1 MTNKELMEKLEA
13 VLAINEKLMAEN
25 RSQKAM
31 LDNLKA
37 GDSRNIAIG
46 CNAVYGVTLRAPNGE
61 IEIDV
66 NYGEIT
72 NITSDDVKTLLKR
85 NSTRKLFISGIVYFV
100 DETEYDNFG
109 VKRRANLNDDYIIS
123 TFQKGNDA
131 IREYFEE
138 ATSRKYDSNV
148 MNILF
153 YKIIVMNLD
162 GKFGNLPYEIRTL
175 IEDYFGMK
183 IDMAE
188 RLYKRSKSIM

>member
-1 MTNKELMEKLEA
+1 
-13 VLAINEKLMAEN
+13 
-25 RSQKAM
+25 M

-109 VKRRANLNDDYIIS
+109 VKRRASLNDDYIIS

>member
-109 VKRRANLNDDYIIS
+109 VKRRASLNDDYIIS

-162 GKFGNLPYEIRTL
+162 GKFGNLPYEISTL

>member
-109 VKRRANLNDDYIIS
+109 VKRRASLNDDYILS

-153 YKIIVMNLD
+153 YKIIVMNLE

>member
-100 DETEYDNFG
+100 DETE
-109 VKRRANLNDDYIIS
+109 
-123 TFQKGNDA
+123 
-131 IREYFEE
+131 
-138 ATSRKYDSNV
+138 
-148 MNILF
+148 
-153 YKIIVMNLD
+153 
-162 GKFGNLPYEIRTL
+162 
-175 IEDYFGMK
+175 
-183 IDMAE
+183 
-188 RLYKRSKSIM
+188 

>member
-13 VLAINEKLMAEN
+13 VLAINEKLMVEN

-109 VKRRANLNDDYIIS
+109 VKRRASLNDDYIIS

>member
-1 MTNKELMEKLEA
+1 MTNKELMEKLEE

-109 VKRRANLNDDYIIS
+109 VKRRASLNDDYIIS
-123 TFQKGNDA
+123 TFQKGNAA

-153 YKIIVMNLD
+153 YKIIVMNLE

>member
-109 VKRRANLNDDYIIS
+109 VKRRASLNDDYIIS
-123 TFQKGNDA
+123 TFLKGNDA

-153 YKIIVMNLD
+153 YKIIVMNLE

>member
-109 VKRRANLNDDYIIS
+109 VKRRASLNDDHIIS

>member
-31 LDNLKA
+31 LDNIKA

-109 VKRRANLNDDYIIS
+109 VKRRASLNDDYIIS

>member
-109 VKRRANLNDDYIIS
+109 VKRRASLNDDYIIS

-153 YKIIVMNLD
+153 YKIIVMNLE
-162 GKFGNLPYEIRTL
+162 GKFGNLPYETRTL

>member
-109 VKRRANLNDDYIIS
+109 VKRRASLNDDYIIS
-123 TFQKGNDA
+123 TFQKGNAA

>member
-109 VKRRANLNDDYIIS
+109 VKRRASLNDDYIIS

-175 IEDYFGMK
+175 IEDYFGMR

>member
-109 VKRRANLNDDYIIS
+109 VKRRASLNDDYIIS

>member
-109 VKRRANLNDDYIIS
+109 VKRRASLNDDYIIS
-123 TFQKGNDA
+123 TFQKGNNA

>member
-66 NYGEIT
+66 NYGEVT

-109 VKRRANLNDDYIIS
+109 VKRRASLNDDHIIS

>member
-109 VKRRANLNDDYIIS
+109 VKRRASLNDDYIIS
-123 TFQKGNDA
+123 TFLKGNDA

>member
-100 DETEYDNFG
+100 DEAEYDNFG
-109 VKRRANLNDDYIIS
+109 VKRRASLNDDYIIS
-123 TFQKGNDA
+123 TFQKGNAA

-153 YKIIVMNLD
+153 YKIIVMNLE

>member
-109 VKRRANLNDDYIIS
+109 VKRRASLNDDYIIS
-123 TFQKGNDA
+123 TFQNGNDA

>member
-109 VKRRANLNDDYIIS
+109 VKRRASLNDDYIIS

-162 GKFGNLPYEIRTL
+162 GKFGNFPYEIRTL

>member
-109 VKRRANLNDDYIIS
+109 VKRRASLNDDYIIS

-138 ATSRKYDSNV
+138 ATTRKYDSNV

>member
-109 VKRRANLNDDYIIS
+109 VKRRASLNDDYIIS

-153 YKIIVMNLD
+153 YKIIVMNLE

>member
-109 VKRRANLNDDYIIS
+109 VKRRASLNDDYIIS

-162 GKFGNLPYEIRTL
+162 EKFGNLPYEIRTL

>member
-109 VKRRANLNDDYIIS
+109 VKRRASLNDDYIIS
-123 TFQKGNDA
+123 TFQNGNDA

-153 YKIIVMNLD
+153 YKIIVMNLE

>member
-66 NYGEIT
+66 NYGEVT

-109 VKRRANLNDDYIIS
+109 VKRRASLNDDHIIS
-123 TFQKGNDA
+123 TFQKGNAA

-153 YKIIVMNLD
+153 YKIIVMNLE

>member
-109 VKRRANLNDDYIIS
+109 VKRRASLNDDYIIS

-131 IREYFEE
+131 IREYFED

>member
-109 VKRRANLNDDYIIS
+109 VKRRASLNDDYIIS
-123 TFQKGNDA
+123 TFQKGNAA

-153 YKIIVMNLD
+153 YKIIVMNLE

>member
-109 VKRRANLNDDYIIS
+109 VKRRASLNDDYILS

-153 YKIIVMNLD
+153 YKIIVMNLY

>member
-13 VLAINEKLMAEN
+13 VLAINENLMAEN

-109 VKRRANLNDDYIIS
+109 VKRRASLNDDYIIS
-123 TFQKGNDA
+123 TFQKGNAA

-153 YKIIVMNLD
+153 YKIIVMNLE

>member
-109 VKRRANLNDDYIIS
+109 VKRRASLNDGYIIS

-138 ATSRKYDSNV
+138 ATSRKYGSNV

>member
-109 VKRRANLNDDYIIS
+109 VKRRASLNDDHIIS

-153 YKIIVMNLD
+153 YKIIVMNLE

>member
-13 VLAINEKLMAEN
+13 VLAINEQLASEN
-25 RSQKAM
+25 RSQKMM
-31 LDNLKA
+31 LEALKN
-37 GDSRNIAIG
+37 GDTRNIAIG

-72 NITSDDVKTLLKR
+72 NVTSDDVKTLLKR

-123 TFQKGNDA
+123 MMQKNKTS
-131 IREYFEE
+131 IQSYFEE

-148 MNILF
+148 MNVLF
-153 YKIIVMNLD
+153 YKIVVMNMD
-162 GKFGNLPYEIRTL
+162 GKFGNLPYETRTQ
-175 IEDYFGMK
+175 IEDFFGMK
-183 IDMAE
+183 MDMAE
-188 RLYKRSKSIM
+188 RLYRRSKSIM

>member
-109 VKRRANLNDDYIIS
+109 VKRRASLNDDYIIS
-123 TFQKGNDA
+123 TFQKGNGA

-153 YKIIVMNLD
+153 YKIIVMNLE
-162 GKFGNLPYEIRTL
+162 GKFGNLPYETRTL

>member
-66 NYGEIT
+66 GYGEIT

-109 VKRRANLNDDYIIS
+109 VKRRASLNDDYIIS
-123 TFQKGNDA
+123 TFQKGNAA
-131 IREYFEE
+131 IRDYFEE

-153 YKIIVMNLD
+153 YKIIVMNLE

>member
-109 VKRRANLNDDYIIS
+109 VKRRASLNDDYIIS
-123 TFQKGNDA
+123 TFKKGNDA

-153 YKIIVMNLD
+153 YKIIVMNLE